1 MTSKWTH
8 VGAALNSLRDLSIR
22 TRIACLVFGLLLLG
36 AVLGGVG
43 YAGVSRLSSA
53 STSFIQTEYAAA
65 DIMAS
70 LRQEMLQLRRYEK
83 DLLINLGNTDAQQ
96 KYLKEWQEVR
106 SALNNHIARLRE
118 LAEPLGIAEPVDR
131 LASRLRGYDDVFV
144 KVSTGAS
151 SGSFENTLAANKA
164 MGEAKTMFHEAEEA
178 ARNINDQLNHRA
190 EAGARLVEETAQSSV
205 HWLMGVWAISIL
217 VSAVFAWRVTR
228 SIIGPITAAVRIAET
243 VAAGDLSSRIE
254 ITRRDET
261 GQLLAALKTMND
273 NLCGIVATVR
283 QSSDSIATGTQQ
295 ISTGNADLSHRTE
308 EQAGSLQQTAASLE
322 QMTGT
327 VKSNADTAR
336 TASQVATAARDV
348 ATQGGQAVARVVE
361 TMGEISEASR
371 RITDITAVIDS
382 IAFQTNILALNAAVE
397 AARAG
402 EQGRGFAVVAGE
414 VRVLAQ
420 RSAQAAK
427 EIKALI
433 ADSSEKVEAGSH
445 LVADAGN
452 TMEQIV
458 AQVRRV
464 NDLLSEI
471 SSATEEQTQGIVQ
484 VNGAVNLLDQVTQQN
499 AALVEESAAAAD
511 SLSQQAKRL
520 VDAVSVFR
528 LQHPA

>member
-1 MTSKWTH
+1 M
-8 VGAALNSLRDLSIR
+8 
-22 TRIACLVFGLLLLG
+22 ACLVFGLLLLG
-36 AVLGGVG
+36 TVLGAVG
-43 YAGVSRLSSA
+43 YTGVSRLSSA
-53 STSFIQTEYAAA
+53 STSFIRMEYAAA

-70 LRQEMLQLRRYEK
+70 LREEMLQLRRDEK
-83 DLLINLGNTDAQQ
+83 DTLINIGNTEAQQ
-96 KYLKEWQEVR
+96 KYLEGWREVR

-118 LAEPLGIAEPVDR
+118 LAQPLGIAEPLDTLAAR
-131 LASRLRGYDDVFV
+131 LQGYDEVFAR
-144 KVSTGAS
+144 VSAKATSGA
-151 SGSFENTLAANKA
+151 FENTLAANKA
-164 MGEAKTMFHEAEEA
+164 MGEAKAMFHEAEAA
-178 ARNINDQLNHRA
+178 ARHINDELNKRA
-190 EAGARLVEETAQSSV
+190 EAGSRLVEQTAQSSV
-205 HWLMGVWAISIL
+205 QWLLAVWAVSIL
-217 VSAVFAWRVTR
+217 VSAVFAWRITR
-228 SIIGPITAAVRIAET
+228 SITGPIAAAVRIAET

-261 GQLLAALKTMND
+261 GQLLAALKTMNN

-361 TMGEISEASR
+361 TMGEISQASR

-427 EIKALI
+427 EIKGLI
-433 ADSSEKVEAGSH
+433 ADSSQKVEAGSH
-445 LVADAGN
+445 LVAEAGN

-464 NDLLSEI
+464 NDLLGEI
-471 SSATEEQTQGIVQ
+471 SSATDEQTAGVVQ
-484 VNGAVNLLDQVTQQN
+484 VSGAVNMLDQVTQQN
-499 AALVEESAAAAD
+499 AALV
-511 SLSQQAKRL
+511 
-520 VDAVSVFR
+520 
-528 LQHPA
+528 